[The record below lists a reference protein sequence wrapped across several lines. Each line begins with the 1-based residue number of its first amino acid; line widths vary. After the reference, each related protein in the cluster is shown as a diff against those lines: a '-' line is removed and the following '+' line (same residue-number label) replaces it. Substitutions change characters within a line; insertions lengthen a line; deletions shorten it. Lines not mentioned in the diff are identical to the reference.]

1 MPSNID
7 HEIWLEFTK
16 NLPATLEKGALFLGA
31 VVAALTGIGSNIGS
45 WKARAEAKRATDATL
60 VGNAK
65 IEEVAKATD
74 AGNDLTAK
82 AITKVEA
89 IHADVNGQQARRD
102 AETAS
107 VTQVAVQATKQAVE
121 TSTAAVLVASD
132 VSTDAAKVAADTIAQ
147 LQYRIG
153 DLEAQLKA
161 HVEANS
167 KEATPA

>member
-1 MPSNID
+1 M
-7 HEIWLEFTK
+7 EFVK
-16 NLPATLEKGALFLGA
+16 NLPATLEKGALFLAAVAGA
-31 VVAALTGIGSNIGS
+31 LGSVGAWLGAI
-45 WKARAEAKRATDATL
+45 RAKKSVDVTL
-60 VGNAK
+60 EGNAK
-65 IEEVAKATD
+65 LADMAKATD

-82 AITKVEA
+82 AIVKVEN
-89 IHADVNGQQARRD
+89 IHDLVNSQQARRD

-161 HVEANS
+161 HCEANS